1 MAAELRKQLFEAL
14 AKFVAV
20 QSVEPAEIL
29 DRFARCE
36 PAIKCSGRGEEP
48 DIGADHFRVLA
59 DVETR
64 HLGGAVGRLKNG
76 SEETEGRGLSRAV
89 CAEQAIDLAGL
100 AAEVYAINSAYV
112 PAFA

>member
-1 MAAELRKQLFEAL
+1 MDAEQRKQFFNAP

-29 DRFARCE
+29 DRLARRE
-36 PAIKCSGRGEEP
+36 PAIKSRGRGKEP
-48 DIGADHFRVLA
+48 DMGADLFRVLA

-89 CAEQAIDLAGL
+89 CAEQAVDLAGL
-100 AAEVYAINSAYV
+100 AAE
-112 PAFA
+112 